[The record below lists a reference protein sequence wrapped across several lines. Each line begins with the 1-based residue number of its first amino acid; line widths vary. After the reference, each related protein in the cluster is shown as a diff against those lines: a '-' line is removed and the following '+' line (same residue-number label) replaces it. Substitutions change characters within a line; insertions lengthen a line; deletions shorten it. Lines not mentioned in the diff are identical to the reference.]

1 MVGTNGALAIIPSD
15 SFRWRPRVQFIE
27 SFRTRA
33 SAIDYAFQYGYNL
46 IVERNEGSFA
56 LFDVMLDPDSSCT
69 ADLNLELLKT
79 EEVLVEPYIGGWT
92 ILTIRTAWEFVWRF
106 AAAVRSLCVTQI
118 VPRLRQAFSGRRRA
132 AFERAMRHARR
143 RNTWPSSFGVHR
155 SSWRSSISDIC
166 RTSVYSLSTARIHAR
181 RIAARAAAFYH
192 RETVPFCRS
201 AASRCWWSNPAVA
214 LRRGW
219 HRHSQ
224 GSISDVARRLAAEA
238 SVLYTREVTPRLRYA
253 LSRRC
258 QADIHCAFRRAWSIA
273 VLKTLRLAEQFAT
286 AVGTFH
292 VRHVAPRLRQAAAH
306 YQQAD
311 IEGTL
316 RRSIEAVAPP
326 RHSNA
331 SQLH

>member
-15 SFRWRPRVQFIE
+15 SFHWRPRVQFIE

-33 SAIDYAFQYGYNL
+33 SAIDYAFQYGYTL

-56 LFDVMLDPDSSCT
+56 LFDVMLDPDGSCT

-79 EEVLVEPYIGGWT
+79 EEVLVEPFTGGWT
-92 ILTIRTAWEFVWRF
+92 ALTIRTVWEFFRRF
-106 AAAVRSLCVTQI
+106 AAAVRSLCVTEI
-118 VPRLRQAFSGRRRA
+118 VPRLRQAFSRRRRA
-132 AFERAMRHARR
+132 AFERAIRLAWRR
-143 RNTWPSSFGVHR
+143 ITRPSSFGVHR
-155 SSWRSSISDIC
+155 HSWRSSISDIC
-166 RTSVYSLSTARIHAR
+166 RTRVNSLSTARIHAR
-181 RIAARAAAFYH
+181 RMAARATAFYH
-192 RETVPFCRS
+192 REIIPFCRS

-219 HRHSQ
+219 HRNSQ
-224 GSISDVARRLAAEA
+224 GSVSDITRRLAAEA
-238 SVLYTREVTPRLRYA
+238 SVLYARDVMPRLRYA

-258 QADIHCAFRRAWSIA
+258 QADIHFACRRTWSIA

-286 AVGTFH
+286 TVGAFH

-311 IEGTL
+311 FEGTL
-316 RRSIEAVAPP
+316 RRSIGAVTPP
-326 RHSNA
+326 QHSNF
-331 SQLH
+331 SQLG

>member
-92 ILTIRTAWEFVWRF
+92 ILTIRTAWEFVRRF
-106 AAAVRSLCVTQI
+106 AIAVRSLCVTQI
-118 VPRLRQAFSGRRRA
+118 VPRLRQAFSGRRRV

-155 SSWRSSISDIC
+155 SSWRPSISDIC
-166 RTSVYSLSTARIHAR
+166 RTSVDSLSAARIHAR

-192 RETVPFCRS
+192 REVVPFCRS

-214 LRRGW
+214 WRRGW

-224 GSISDVARRLAAEA
+224 GSISDVTRRLAAEA
-238 SVLYTREVTPRLRYA
+238 SVLYTREITPRLRYA
-253 LSRRC
+253 LSRCR
-258 QADIHCAFRRAWSIA
+258 QADIQGACRRAWNITLLTTIRLTDQSAAA
-273 VLKTLRLAEQFAT
+273 VARLYVRE
-286 AVGTFH
+286 VG
-292 VRHVAPRLRQAAAH
+292 PRLRQAAVR

-311 IEGTL
+311 LEGAL
-316 RRSIEAVAPP
+316 RRSVEAVAPP